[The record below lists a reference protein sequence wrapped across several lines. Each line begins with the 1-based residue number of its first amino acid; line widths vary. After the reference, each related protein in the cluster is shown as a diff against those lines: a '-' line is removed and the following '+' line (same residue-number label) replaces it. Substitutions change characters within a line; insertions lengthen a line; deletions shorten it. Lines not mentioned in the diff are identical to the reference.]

1 MLPDLTPLMTDTV
14 RHYRDPRRD
23 IFGKKPEAAPT
34 ETYSPAGGTS
44 YSLAEP
50 DFTEHQARVVY
61 SPGSIAGP
69 ASREKMP
76 DAAATVW
83 LADHPRPIRIGDL
96 FGLPDGSVLKAIR
109 AELRTNA
116 AGCFHKVFLT

>member
-1 MLPDLTPLMTDTV
+1 MLPDLAPLMTDTI
-14 RHYRDPRRD
+14 RHYQAPRRD
-23 IFGKKPEAAPT
+23 IFGKKLEAFPA
-34 ETYSPAGGTS
+34 EIYSPTGGTS

-50 DFTEHQARVVY
+50 DFTEHAARVVY
-61 SPGSIAGP
+61 SPGSVAGP

-83 LADHPRPIRIGDL
+83 LADHSRPIRIGDL
-96 FGLPDGSVLKAIR
+96 FGLPDGSTLKVLR

-116 AGCFHKVFLT
+116 AGSLHKVYLS